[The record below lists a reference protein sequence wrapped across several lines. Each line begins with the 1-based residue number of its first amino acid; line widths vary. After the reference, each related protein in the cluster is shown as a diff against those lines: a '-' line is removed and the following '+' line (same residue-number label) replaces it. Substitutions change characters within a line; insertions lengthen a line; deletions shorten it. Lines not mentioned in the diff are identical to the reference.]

1 MAKRDVKGLHT
12 VRARGREY
20 TYAWRGGPRIHG
32 EPGTPQFWAA
42 LDAINRERHIPEL
55 GKFRALVTL
64 YRASA
69 DYAKLADSTKA
80 HW

>member
-32 EPGTPQFWAA
+32 KPGTPHSFGRRWMRS
-42 LDAINRERHIPEL
+42 I
-55 GKFRALVTL
+55 
-64 YRASA
+64 ASGTFPSSENSA
-69 DYAKLADSTKA
+69 R
-80 HW
+80 W